1 MTKHAAPKPVMT
13 ACDVLAAH
21 PADPDK
27 VASGVSK
34 SAMDKPR
41 AIEACRAAVALVPD
55 NGRLN
60 YQLARAL
67 FYSEHFEEAMP
78 IFEHSAAQGYRQSH
92 LIIGLIVQGR
102 NGGIPYDAA
111 RLERHWREGARLGHH
126 NCQVCYVHAA
136 MRGEFDG
143 LAERASD
150 EEMLK
155 FLAAAKPKLDYLAAF
170 LADDLADTIRARQK
184 P

>member
-1 MTKHAAPKPVMT
+1 MTKAVMT

-27 VASGVSK
+27 IASGVSK

-41 AIEACRAAVALVPD
+41 AIDACRAAVAAAPAS
-55 NGRLN
+55 GRLN

-78 IFEHSAAQGYRQSH
+78 IFEHAASQGYRQAH

-102 NGGIPYDAA
+102 HGGIPYDAD
-111 RLERHWREGARLGHH
+111 RLEKHWREGARLGHH
-126 NCQVCYVHAA
+126 NAQVCYVHAA
-136 MRGEFDG
+136 LKGEFDG
-143 LAERASD
+143 CAKRATD
-150 EEMLK
+150 AEMLE
-155 FLAAAKPKLDYLAAF
+155 FLEKARPKMDYLATF
-170 LADDLADTIRARQK
+170 LVDDMTDVIKARAKQL
-184 P
+184 

>member
-1 MTKHAAPKPVMT
+1 MTKPVMT

-41 AIEACRAAVALVPD
+41 AIEACRAAVAAEP
-55 NGRLN
+55 NNARLT
-60 YQLARAL
+60 YQLARAM
-67 FYSEHFEEAMP
+67 FYSEQFQAAMP
-78 IFEHSAAQGYRQSH
+78 LFEQSAKMGYRQAH

-102 NGGIPYDAA
+102 HGGVPYDAA
-111 RLERHWREGARLGHH
+111 RVERHWREGARLGHH

-136 MRGEFDG
+136 MKGEFDTC
-143 LAERASD
+143 AARAGD
-150 EEMLK
+150 HEMLEFLDAARPK
-155 FLAAAKPKLDYLAAF
+155 MDYLASFLVDDLAAAIKA
-170 LADDLADTIRARQK
+170 RAKRA
-184 P
+184 

>member
-1 MTKHAAPKPVMT
+1 MTKSHASNQAMT

-27 VASGVSK
+27 RASGVSK

-41 AIEACRAAVALVPD
+41 AVATCRAAVALEPD

-78 IFEHSAAQGYRQSH
+78 IFEHSAAQGYRQAH

-102 NGGIPYDAA
+102 HGGVAYDAA

-126 NCQVCYVHAA
+126 NAQVCYVHAA
-136 MRGEFDG
+136 MRGDFDG
-143 LAERASD
+143 LPERAD
-150 EEMLK
+150 DAEMLG
-155 FLAAAKPKLDYLAAF
+155 FLEAAKPKLDYLAAF
-170 LADDLADTIRARQK
+170 LADDLAEAIKARK
-184 P
+184 

>member
-1 MTKHAAPKPVMT
+1 MSKSHIPKPAMT

-27 VASGVSK
+27 LASGVLK
-34 SAMDKPR
+34 LGMDKPR
-41 AIEACRAAVALVPD
+41 AIEACRAAVAQEPD

-67 FYSEHFEEAMP
+67 FYSERFQEAMP

-102 NGGIPYDAA
+102 HGGIAYDAA

-136 MRGEFDG
+136 MRGEFDA
-143 LAERASD
+143 LPDRASD
-150 EEMLK
+150 EEMLE
-155 FLAAAKPKLDYLAAF
+155 FLEAAKPKLDYLAAF
-170 LADDLADTIRARQK
+170 LADDLAEAIRARAK
-184 P
+184 